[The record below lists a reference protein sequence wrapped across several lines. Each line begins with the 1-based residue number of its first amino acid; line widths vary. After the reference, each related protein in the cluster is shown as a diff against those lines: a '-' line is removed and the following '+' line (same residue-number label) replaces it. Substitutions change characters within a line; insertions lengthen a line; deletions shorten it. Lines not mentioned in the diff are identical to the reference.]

1 MGAIISRGSFDA
13 RERRNLRPILD
24 LGKDCGF
31 FEPKGM
37 TFPDGYGMVGGPHDQ
52 AQRRV
57 ACWTPLTGR
66 CERKQDWVKDEELA
80 LGLETDR
87 DD

>member
-1 MGAIISRGSFDA
+1 
-13 RERRNLRPILD
+13 
-24 LGKDCGF
+24 
-31 FEPKGM
+31 M